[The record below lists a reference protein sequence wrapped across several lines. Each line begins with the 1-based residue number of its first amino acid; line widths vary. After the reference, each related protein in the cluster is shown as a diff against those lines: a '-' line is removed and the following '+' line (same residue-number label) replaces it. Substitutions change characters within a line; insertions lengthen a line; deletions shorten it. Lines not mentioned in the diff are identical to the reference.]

1 MLSAREDIS
10 IGTKES
16 IAEWGFSVLLVY
28 PSGKTITPTANG
40 RKTSMDISSE
50 GLQIVNN
57 NPYLSIPIDN
67 LEGNEIPDKGCK
79 VKAPV
84 DFFTTKTQKH
94 EEILSLPA
102 PVGCPRAQVIALK
115 TQISYAKSTYKSRT

>member
-1 MLSAREDIS
+1 MITAREDINN
-10 IGTKES
+10 GTKES

-57 NPYLSIPIDN
+57 NPYLSIPIDS

-84 DFFTTKTQKH
+84 DFFRPDSDPANWIWYAVERASKTDDDWFVK
-94 EEILSLPA
+94 IYLSSTEQA
-102 PVGCPRAQVIALK
+102 PE
-115 TQISYAKSTYKSRT
+115 

>member
-1 MLSAREDIS
+1 MISAREDIS

-84 DFFTTKTQKH
+84 DFFRPDSDPANRIWYAVERASKTDDDWFVK
-94 EEILSLPA
+94 IYLSSTEQAPA
-102 PVGCPRAQVIALK
+102 
-115 TQISYAKSTYKSRT
+115 

>member
-1 MLSAREDIS
+1 MISARENIS

-84 DFFTTKTQKH
+84 DFFRPDSDPANWIWYAVERASKTDDDWFVK
-94 EEILSLPA
+94 IYLSSTEQAPA
-102 PVGCPRAQVIALK
+102 
-115 TQISYAKSTYKSRT
+115 